1 MFKVVA
7 FENFE
12 SCIVTVKILSDFVAG
27 RKRDV
32 GSTFRK
38 FHGKEKA
45 FSFLYGKIIKI

>member
-1 MFKVVA
+1 MFKVIA

-12 SCIVTVKILSDFVAG
+12 SYIVTVKILSDFVAG

-38 FHGKEKA
+38 FH
-45 FSFLYGKIIKI
+45 IT